1 MRGHLTAIGV
11 SLPYIKTSER
21 HPSILNFSAIEDL
34 ETFDYSRLRRN
45 FASGEFGTW
54 TFLAIG
60 IEDGPT
66 DEDDLYGVPY
76 RELVNITPETC
87 SPSDEFPWDI
97 FDPDQFSLDCPQG
110 MGALAMDDD
119 MEYNANGNIQTI
131 SSNAVSES
139 GSKPGSGYYMTTG
152 QDTDN
157 PALSESLLKKASR
170 EEMLK
175 SQKVRFLYR
184 IR

>member
-1 MRGHLTAIGV
+1 M
-11 SLPYIKTSER
+11 LPSRQKQGGSKEYFT
-21 HPSILNFSAIEDL
+21 IEDEERVKTL
-34 ETFDYSRLRRN
+34 LQENPYDFYLNQT
-45 FASGEFGTW
+45 
-54 TFLAIG
+54 
-60 IEDGPT
+60 
-66 DEDDLYGVPY
+66 PY

-175 SQKVRFLYR
+175 SQKVRFLCR

>member
-1 MRGHLTAIGV
+1 MQNHGNMNTKTILAILLVLLCGC
-11 SLPYIKTSER
+11 SRQDRNREEGKEYFT
-21 HPSILNFSAIEDL
+21 IEDEERVKTL
-34 ETFDYSRLRRN
+34 LQENPYDFYLNQT
-45 FASGEFGTW
+45 
-54 TFLAIG
+54 
-60 IEDGPT
+60 
-66 DEDDLYGVPY
+66 PY

-97 FDPDQFSLDCPQG
+97 LDPDQFSLDCPQG
-110 MGALAMDDD
+110 MGALAMDND
-119 MEYNANGNIQTI
+119 MEYNANNNIPTT
-131 SSNAVSES
+131 SRSAVSES
-139 GSKPGSGYYMTTG
+139 GSKPGNGYYMMTG

-157 PALSESLLKKASR
+157 PAFSESLLKKASR